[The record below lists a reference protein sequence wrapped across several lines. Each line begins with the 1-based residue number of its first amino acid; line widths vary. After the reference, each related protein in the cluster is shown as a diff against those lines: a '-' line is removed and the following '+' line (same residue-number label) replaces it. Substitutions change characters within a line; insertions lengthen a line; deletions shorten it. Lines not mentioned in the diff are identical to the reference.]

1 MVYPI
6 TYYNNTTSITAYYCW
21 ESDDNLAYIVAI
33 YQLMVMFI
41 VPAVFML
48 FCYFCVIQE
57 LWTSTKTIRA
67 MTQNLSSSS
76 IIKVQQDG
84 QSYVIRW
91 SAKETSTNSGRVGF
105 KNGTGVCNHQ
115 TAAVT
120 EIREARKKVSIS
132 IKFLQFSYQW
142 IVVI

>member
-6 TYYNNTTSITAYYCW
+6 TYYNNATSITAYYCW
-21 ESDDNLAYIVAI
+21 ESDDNLAYVVAI

-57 LWTSTKTIRA
+57 LWASTKTIRA

-84 QSYVIRW
+84 QSYVIKW
-91 SAKETSTNSGRVGF
+91 PAKDASSSSPRVAF
-105 KNGTGVCNHQ
+105 KNGAPVCNHQ

-120 EIREARKKVSIS
+120 EIREARKKVE
-132 IKFLQFSYQW
+132 KG
-142 IVVI
+142 